1 MAKGMPL
8 VITYHSLL
16 RSVGTILY
24 KHLNLLHMDKE
35 VKKAFPVALIPKC
48 PETKQ
53 LPRKS

>member
-1 MAKGMPL
+1 MPL

-16 RSVGTILY
+16 KSVGTILY

-53 LPRKS
+53 LPCKS